1 MREHFSIYE
10 SAYSDDIFWV
20 QVSSIFKT
28 ADQEEEDI
36 FPHSRHLNP
45 IDIAALT
52 NKKTPHIL
60 KHINENQPENL
71 HKRSHTI
78 LKIRQLL
85 PNTAVI
91 VVFNPNL
98 LKLWFIRS
106 RYGELPVELDDR
118 CVDNTDLVPDDIIVD
133 VLV

>member
-20 QVSSIFKT
+20 EVSSIFKT

-98 LKLWFIRS
+98 LKL
-106 RYGELPVELDDR
+106 
-118 CVDNTDLVPDDIIVD
+118 
-133 VLV
+133 